1 MDVAVWVWI
10 VTAVAVV
17 GLIFFDFF
25 AHVRTPHAPTFQE
38 SVRWSIFYIVLAI
51 LFGIGLGI
59 VTGWDF
65 GSQYF
70 AGYITE
76 KSLSVDNLFV
86 FLIIMTKFAV
96 PREYQQKVLLVG
108 VAIALVLRTLFI
120 LAGAAAIEQFSWVFY
135 IFGAFLV
142 YTAVKLAREHHDP
155 DHPEDEKVG
164 DGVAVRWFKRVV
176 PTTDE
181 YHSDKLTV
189 RIDGKRFFTP
199 MLVVMIAI
207 GSTDILFA
215 LDSIPAIYGLTQEP
229 YIVFTANAFALLG
242 LRQLYFL
249 IGGLLER
256 LVYLSQGLAVILGFI
271 GVKLVLHALHVNELP
286 FINGGEPVTWAPE
299 IPIWLSLT
307 FILGTLAV
315 ATVASLV
322 KTRNDA
328 RAVTSTDA

>member
-1 MDVAVWVWI
+1 MDVSAWVWA

-17 GLIFFDFF
+17 GLIIFDFF
-25 AHVRTPHAPTFQE
+25 AHVRTPHAPSFQE

-59 VTGWDF
+59 VSGWDF

-108 VAIALVLRTLFI
+108 VAIALVLRTIFI

-164 DGVAVRWFKRVV
+164 DGLAVRWFKRVV
-176 PTTDE
+176 PTTDQ
-181 YHSDKLTV
+181 YHGDKLSV

-199 MLVVMIAI
+199 MLVVMVAI

-286 FINGGEPVTWAPE
+286 FINGGEPVEWAPE

-315 ATVASLV
+315 ATVASLL
-322 KTRNDA
+322 KTRKDA
-328 RAVTSTDA
+328 RTVTTTGA